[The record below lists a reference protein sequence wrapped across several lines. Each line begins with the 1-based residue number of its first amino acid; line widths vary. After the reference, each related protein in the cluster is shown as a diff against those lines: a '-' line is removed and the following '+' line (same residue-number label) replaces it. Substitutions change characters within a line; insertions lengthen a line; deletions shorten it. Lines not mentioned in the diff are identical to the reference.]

1 MTYEIKEMEPASQTG
16 NISKQPFSLCTAV
29 RGSSSGLEVSNRT
42 EGNLIETGLRPMKR
56 MTMRMMMLGRWK
68 KEKTCILFLP
78 FKRSFA
84 SLPSVAPSQIAP

>member
-42 EGNLIETGLRPMKR
+42 ERNLNETGLRTMK
-56 MTMRMMMLGRWK
+56 RMMMLGRWK
-68 KEKTCILFLP
+68 KEKNLYLIP
-78 FKRSFA
+78 A
-84 SLPSVAPSQIAP
+84 V

>member
-42 EGNLIETGLRPMKR
+42 ERNLNETGLRTMKR
-56 MTMRMMMLGRWK
+56 MMMRMMMLGRWK
-68 KEKTCILFLP
+68 KEKNLYLIP
-78 FKRSFA
+78 A
-84 SLPSVAPSQIAP
+84 V